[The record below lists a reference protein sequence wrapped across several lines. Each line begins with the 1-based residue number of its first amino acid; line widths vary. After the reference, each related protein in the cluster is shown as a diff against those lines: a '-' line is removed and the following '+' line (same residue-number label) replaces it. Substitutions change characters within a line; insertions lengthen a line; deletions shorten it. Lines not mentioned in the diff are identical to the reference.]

1 MIRWIHSLPDFEE
14 LWTAVEASSNLRD
27 TLLRLTDFVM
37 QPMQIEPVQ
46 PIAAQNRKYDIAA
59 IAAVLLLASF
69 GLYSSLNDRIF
80 GIDDYGVVQKVRE
93 VISLLHASVT
103 VICVLP
109 AFYFWWIF

>member
-1 MIRWIHSLPDFEE
+1 M
-14 LWTAVEASSNLRD
+14 
-27 TLLRLTDFVM
+27 LRLTDLIM

-69 GLYSSLNDRIF
+69 GLYSSLSDRIF

-93 VISLLHASVT
+93 VISLPHASVII
-103 VICVLP
+103 ICILP
-109 AFYFWWIF
+109 AFYFRWIF